1 MKSLEKGFNKI
12 RVKNHNWSS
21 YVCFAA
27 AVQGKKF
34 ERYVI
39 SKWFVILV
47 DENDYAKN
55 ERKNLLE
62 NLFVISN
69 IAERGKNR
77 G

>member
-1 MKSLEKGFNKI
+1 MKSLEKGFNRI
-12 RVKNHNWSS
+12 WVKNLNWSS

-27 AVQGKKF
+27 AVEGQKF

-39 SKWFVILV
+39 SKWFVRLV

-69 IAERGKNR
+69 IAE
-77 G
+77 

>member
-1 MKSLEKGFNKI
+1 MKSLERKYREKRI
-12 RVKNHNWSS
+12 KNPSWSS

-27 AVQGKKF
+27 AVKGQKF

-39 SKWFVILV
+39 SKWFVKLV

-69 IAERGKNR
+69 ITE
-77 G
+77 